1 MGGRAGDRRGP
12 GVDAVLVVVAT
23 PVDVEPAVAPCEV
36 KMSLSV
42 QLMCDR
48 DVPYGTGGV
57 RLMVLPASAEDGQ
70 HAGAGAVP
78 GRREEVAVKVVGVMA
93 AFALARADVTRWLV
107 AWYALT
113 VVWIVVAGVAVV
125 TVIDRVA
132 RRRLRRDQLQW
143 PAALAVVGLA
153 LIVGHPGIWGAM

>member
-1 MGGRAGDRRGP
+1 
-12 GVDAVLVVVAT
+12 
-23 PVDVEPAVAPCEV
+23 
-36 KMSLSV
+36 
-42 QLMCDR
+42 
-48 DVPYGTGGV
+48 
-57 RLMVLPASAEDGQ
+57 
-70 HAGAGAVP
+70 
-78 GRREEVAVKVVGVMA
+78 MA
-93 AFALARADVTRWLV
+93 AFALARADVSPWLV

-125 TVIDRVA
+125 TVIDRAA